1 MFATIYWI
9 ATGTTL
15 VMCALSALVCWRC
28 SRMVREIRS
37 LRSLQGEIADIDAC
51 VASLITTIRRMEGRQ
66 TARLGR
72 SSTQD
77 LSSIPS
83 NMDKDALRR
92 YAGIVAG
99 QPVRHDNGNLHPTER
114 IHGGRTADAGG

>member
-9 ATGTTL
+9 VNRHHTSY
-15 VMCALSALVCWRC
+15 VALSALVCWRC

-77 LSSIPS
+77 
-83 NMDKDALRR
+83 
-92 YAGIVAG
+92 
-99 QPVRHDNGNLHPTER
+99 
-114 IHGGRTADAGG
+114 